1 MDSAGKRKN
10 TEGTARGKR
19 RLEEQPAGR
28 VSKRRKL
35 KDDLTSQDSQESLEP
50 TQSGPSLPVPS
61 QRTPEPTPV
70 ESGPSLPVPSQR
82 TPVPTPVES
91 GPSLPGPS
99 QGQGTSMGPPSQF
112 GPSLGQRTSM
122 GPPSQFGPSLGQRT
136 PMGPPPQLGPSLA
149 QRMNDLRNPR
159 GTLGGIPTRF
169 APIRPGSDPGP
180 RFLFGPES
188 IYDVNNPPSPYSLDD
203 VTAPVPR
210 AGQYLPNTYP
220 RNYMPLRLEYDP
232 QQPWFNRRTPVPGP
246 NQRTP
251 VPVPNQR
258 TPVPTPVESGP
269 SLLVPS
275 QRTPVPTPVE
285 SGPSLPV
292 PSQRTPVPTPVES
305 GPSLP
310 GPSQGQ
316 RTPMGPPSQPGPF
329 TQFGPSLGQPT
340 PTGAPSQPG
349 PLPDSPPALD
359 DSDGGSPSEPPVPEG
374 VGLSPGDNHLWIMDW
389 F

>member
-35 KDDLTSQDSQESLEP
+35 KDDLTSQDSQESLKP
-50 TQSGPSLPVPS
+50 TQ
-61 QRTPEPTPV
+61 
-70 ESGPSLPVPSQR
+70 
-82 TPVPTPVES
+82 
-91 GPSLPGPS
+91 
-99 QGQGTSMGPPSQF
+99 
-112 GPSLGQRTSM
+112 
-122 GPPSQFGPSLGQRT
+122 
-136 PMGPPPQLGPSLA
+136 
-149 QRMNDLRNPR
+149 
-159 GTLGGIPTRF
+159 
-169 APIRPGSDPGP
+169 
-180 RFLFGPES
+180 
-188 IYDVNNPPSPYSLDD
+188 
-203 VTAPVPR
+203 
-210 AGQYLPNTYP
+210 
-220 RNYMPLRLEYDP
+220 
-232 QQPWFNRRTPVPGP
+232 
-246 NQRTP
+246 
-251 VPVPNQR
+251 
-258 TPVPTPVESGP
+258 
-269 SLLVPS
+269 
-275 QRTPVPTPVE
+275 

-374 VGLSPGDNHLWIMDW
+374 VGLSPGDNHL
-389 F
+389 